1 MMIEEDRK
9 WLINYLR
16 EEMKYTFLAGIVSSV
31 NYPNWY
37 RSNQLRRETL
47 RGDSPEEGSTLTL
60 QFLAF
65 DTEPKYDF
73 MTIKD
78 GDGTVLL
85 NPTSGDSLPPTI
97 LSKTNLV
104 YLEFNS
110 DGNTEKSGWSVEWFE
125 NLPKI

>member
-37 RSNQLRRETL
+37 PSNRQRRETL

-65 DTEPKYDF
+65 DTEFKYDF
-73 MTIKD
+73 LTIKD

-85 NPTSGDSLPPTI
+85 NPISGDSLPPTI
-97 LSKTNLV
+97 LSKTNVV

-125 NLPKI
+125 NLPNI

>member
-1 MMIEEDRK
+1 M
-9 WLINYLR
+9 
-16 EEMKYTFLAGIVSSV
+16 
-31 NYPNWY
+31 
-37 RSNQLRRETL
+37 

-125 NLPKI
+125 NLPNI